1 MASLAQLI
9 RKFIRSSR
17 RGKYAGVVRRIHRVL
32 PGVPAPFR
40 LPFGSW
46 WLARGSALDHQ
57 ILLDGFEND
66 AMRFITRFLKPGM
79 NVLDIGAHHG
89 LYTLLASKCVSPG
102 GSVVAFE
109 PSPRERE
116 RLLQH
121 VRLNSCQNV
130 SLEPFALAEVSG
142 TATLYVVDGWDDW
155 CNSLRPPAINQSSR
169 AVQVKIIPLD
179 DYLSRRSDF
188 PIDFIKLD
196 VEGAELSVLRGAAR
210 LLRGV
215 PRPVVLAEVQDVRT
229 KPWNYRARE
238 IIDFLTQYGYEWFG
252 ISGDGILLP
261 MPAGQETFDGNF
273 VAVPSERI
281 AEIACRLQPTG
292 LVS

>member
-1 MASLAQLI
+1 
-9 RKFIRSSR
+9 
-17 RGKYAGVVRRIHRVL
+17 
-32 PGVPAPFR
+32 
-40 LPFGSW
+40 
-46 WLARGSALDHQ
+46 
-57 ILLDGFEND
+57 
-66 AMRFITRFLKPGM
+66 MRFITRFLKPGM

-238 IIDFLTQYGYEWFG
+238 IIDLLTQYDYEWFG